1 MLELRRVTAKTDLL
15 EQLLLVVKQSNDS
28 LQLDDIYI
36 SIYLYKYI
44 YLWFTKKTVNKINH
58 K

>member
-36 SIYLYKYI
+36 FINLYIYKYI
-44 YLWFTKKTVNKINH
+44 YLRFTKKSE
-58 K
+58 